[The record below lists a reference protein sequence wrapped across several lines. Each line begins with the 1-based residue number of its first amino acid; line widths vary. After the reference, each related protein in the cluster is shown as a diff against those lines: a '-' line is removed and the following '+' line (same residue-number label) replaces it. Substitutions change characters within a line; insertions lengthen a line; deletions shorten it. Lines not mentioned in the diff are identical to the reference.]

1 MSTIRVRL
9 LIVDDSAAER
19 GALVSL
25 LAGEPRCAVV
35 GEAADGVEALEKA
48 RDLRPDVI
56 MMAARM
62 PHLDGLRTTE
72 AIMAEAPARVLILC
86 REDEERGLDI
96 PFRALAAGAL
106 EVIRKPP
113 AGAGEEELRSWG
125 RRLAETILLMS
136 EVPVVRRQRQRQVAT
151 VSPSLARVGTVDV
164 FALVASTGGPPALA
178 QVLGGLPAH
187 LPIPLLLAQHIAKG
201 FTPGLVRWLSAVCP
215 LVVEVAADGAR
226 ALPGHAYLP
235 PDGSDLELD
244 AGGFLRIPPCDSL
257 HCPSGNRLLLSLAL
271 SRGSRAGAV
280 VLTGM
285 GDDGADGLLALRHA
299 GGSTFAQDESTSV
312 VFGMPQAAYARG
324 AARTRL
330 ALERVAP
337 TILELCAMQFPT
349 ARPPGATP
357 PWK

>member
-1 MSTIRVRL
+1 MNRTVRI

-19 GALVSL
+19 RSIVAL
-25 LAGEPRCAVV
+25 LAFEPRCTVV
-35 GEAADGVEALEKA
+35 GEAADGGEALAKA

-56 MMAARM
+56 MMGARM
-62 PHLDGLRTTE
+62 PHLDGLRATE

-86 REDEERGLDI
+86 REDEERGRDI

-113 AGAGEEELRSWG
+113 DSAGEHELHSWG

-136 EVPVVRRQRQRQVAT
+136 EVPVIRRTRQVAT
-151 VSPSLARVGTVDV
+151 DAPSLVQMGRVDV

-178 QVLGGLPAH
+178 QVLGALPRT
-187 LPIPLLLAQHIAKG
+187 LSIPILVAQHIARG
-201 FTPGLVRWLSAVCP
+201 FTPGLVRWLSSVCP
-215 LVVEVAADGAR
+215 LVVELAVGGER
-226 ALPGHAYLP
+226 ALPGHVYLP

-244 AGGFLRIPPCDSL
+244 AGGLLRTSSCSGL
-257 HCPSGNRLLLSLAL
+257 HSPSGNRLLHSLAR
-271 SRGSRAGAV
+271 SCGSRAGGV

-285 GDDGADGLLALRHA
+285 GDDGSDGLLALRQA
-299 GGSTFAQDESTSV
+299 GGATFAQDESSSI
-312 VFGMPQAAYARG
+312 VFGMPQVAWSRG
-324 AARTRL
+324 GARTLL

-337 TILELCAMQFPT
+337 TILELCATQPPP
-349 ARPPGATP
+349 ARAPGGTL